1 MPVFPLQE
9 MPKPGNIF
17 KNLVSGTYADEFAE
31 SHYNM
36 LRARDSTGS
45 FVPSAGTGFVLRRD
59 VLDLFPNYEVFP
71 VGSLTED
78 YKLSL
83 TLKEKGI
90 HVHYALEEVSR
101 VRNDGKQIRE
111 FISTRSMFPST
122 YRLAVRQKTRWIYGI
137 TMQSFRL
144 RDVLRSKNLNFISK
158 YSLYKDWKAKFGN
171 LLLVPGYAIFIYFL
185 VSLFTDVPIMYPKY
199 TFSWYI
205 MVFLS
210 VMMIQ
215 RKISRAVAVKNVYG
229 HKSAF
234 VAVLL
239 PPLLPIRMV
248 LGNFINFHASARAL
262 TLNFKNKFKK
272 IKKQKSKPKWS
283 KTDHE
288 FLEEHILRRFRRT
301 LGDALLYDGLI
312 TPEELHIAL
321 EGAKENN
328 EKLGENLIRTGVVSE
343 RSVAMALCEI
353 NQKTYVDLSPEMVNQ
368 DMIDYYGLERLKELK
383 MVPLILT
390 AKEALVV
397 TTIEQDLEALKKIIG
412 RKTVHFIFTTESKL
426 YDSLTSYK
434 MDPIRYHAMKKIE
447 DYVKANTIKM
457 EQGLL
462 AMLRVD
468 KENSIDE
475 VLSTIGLLQETI

>member
-1 MPVFPLQE
+1 MIYTIGLIFVLLIILVSVDDFIWDMFYFIARLFGKASHPAIDVEDIRAAVPKMMAVIVAAYNEEQVLDAVIRNLVESNQYPRSMYHIFLGVYPNDEGTVKVARELTKAYDNVHMVIHVLKGPSSKADNINNVIHNIADFEKENQVRFQAIVIHDSEDLVHPYEFLLENYLLQFHQAIQMPVFPLQE

-31 SHYNM
+31 NHYNM

-215 RKISRAVAVKNVYG
+215 RQISRAVAVKNVYG

-262 TLNFKNKFKK
+262 T
-272 IKKQKSKPKWS
+272 
-283 KTDHE
+283 
-288 FLEEHILRRFRRT
+288 
-301 LGDALLYDGLI
+301 
-312 TPEELHIAL
+312 
-321 EGAKENN
+321 
-328 EKLGENLIRTGVVSE
+328 
-343 RSVAMALCEI
+343 
-353 NQKTYVDLSPEMVNQ
+353 
-368 DMIDYYGLERLKELK
+368 
-383 MVPLILT
+383 
-390 AKEALVV
+390 
-397 TTIEQDLEALKKIIG
+397 
-412 RKTVHFIFTTESKL
+412 
-426 YDSLTSYK
+426 
-434 MDPIRYHAMKKIE
+434 
-447 DYVKANTIKM
+447 
-457 EQGLL
+457 
-462 AMLRVD
+462 
-468 KENSIDE
+468 
-475 VLSTIGLLQETI
+475 